1 MNKHAKSPS
10 SPGAHPSWSFGA
22 GLWMFGQFVD
32 RYASDA
38 YGPPVST
45 VEAIDRAGRVGS
57 LSVLDINYPFSE
69 ASIDVPEVKAAL
81 ERNHLR
87 AWAVTP
93 HIYTRE
99 FQKGAF
105 TNPDPSVRKGA
116 IELCKEAIEVA
127 RGLGAKYV
135 KFWPGQ
141 DGFDYP
147 FQADY
152 GELWDLTV
160 AGIKEV
166 ASADPNMQFA
176 IEYKFK
182 EPRTHMTLSTA
193 ARTLLAIE
201 EAGLPNVGIVMDLGH
216 SLFAQETPAEVV
228 ELVHRRKRLT
238 SVELNDNWRQW
249 DDDLTVGAVHL
260 VETLEYLWALRKIN
274 WQGPLLLDQFP
285 FREDSVAAAQQSIA
299 TIKALVRT
307 LDKIDGETLRAAQR
321 KQDALAAQRL
331 VQKLFLQEFDL
342 ADGGRK

>member
-1 MNKHAKSPS
+1 MNKHSKALRKTY
-10 SPGAHPSWSFGA
+10 GA
-22 GLWMFGQFVD
+22 GLWLFGQFVD

-45 VEAIDRAGRVGS
+45 VAAIDRAGKVGT

-69 ASIDVPEVKAAL
+69 ASIDVAEVKDAL
-81 ERNHLR
+81 ERNRLR

-93 HIYTRE
+93 HLYTRE

-105 TNPDPSVRKGA
+105 TNPDAAIRRGA
-116 IELCKEAIEVA
+116 IELCKEAVEVA
-127 RGLGAKYV
+127 RALGARYV

-152 GELWDLTV
+152 RQLWDLTV
-160 AGIKEV
+160 AGVKEV
-166 ASADPNMQFA
+166 ASSDAQMQFA
-176 IEYKFK
+176 IEYKAK

-201 EAGLPNVGIVMDLGH
+201 EVGLPNVGIVMDLGH

-228 ELVHRRKRLT
+228 DLIHRRGRLV

-260 VETLEYLWALRKIN
+260 VETLEFLWSLRRIG

-285 FREDSVAAAQQSIA
+285 FREDPIMAARQSVATIEAMERVLDRIDRETLLAAQH
-299 TIKALVRT
+299 R
-307 LDKIDGETLRAAQR
+307 
-321 KQDALAAQRL
+321 QDALQAQRL
-331 VQKLFLQEFDL
+331 IQTLFLGEL
-342 ADGGRK
+342 NIALDGANDP

>member
-1 MNKHAKSPS
+1 MNKNSQ
-10 SPGAHPSWSFGA
+10 WTFGS
-22 GLWMFGQFVD
+22 GLWLFGQFVD

-38 YGPPVST
+38 YGPAVST
-45 VEAIDRAGRVGS
+45 IEAIDRAGKVGT

-69 ASIDVPEVKAAL
+69 ASIDLPEVKAAL

-87 AWAVTP
+87 AWAITP

-99 FQKGAF
+99 FQRGAF
-105 TNPDPSVRKGA
+105 TNPDPAVRKGA

-127 RGLGAKYV
+127 RTLGAKYV

-152 GELWDLTV
+152 SELWDLTV
-160 AGIKEV
+160 AGVREV
-166 ASADPNMQFA
+166 ASTDPNMQFA

-201 EAGLPNVGIVMDLGH
+201 EAGLANVGIVMDLGH
-216 SLFAQETPAEVV
+216 SLMAQETPAEVV
-228 ELVHRRKRLT
+228 QLVHRRGRLT

-260 VETLEYLWALRKIN
+260 VETLEFLWALRKID

-285 FREDSVAAAQQSIA
+285 FREDPVMAARQSVA
-299 TIKALVRT
+299 TICAMERV
-307 LDKIDGETLRAAQR
+307 LDRLDVETLRAAQR
-321 KQDALAAQRL
+321 RQDALAAQR
-331 VQKLFLQEFDL
+331 QIQQLFLGEL
-342 ADGGRK
+342 AVDGA

>member
-1 MNKHAKSPS
+1 MNKNSGS
-10 SPGAHPSWSFGA
+10 SGRWTYGA
-22 GLWMFGQFVD
+22 GLWLFGQFVD

-45 VEAIDRAGRVGS
+45 VEAIDKAGKVGT

-69 ASIDVPEVKAAL
+69 ASIDVAEVKAAL
-81 ERNHLR
+81 ERNKLR

-105 TNPDPSVRKGA
+105 TNPDPAVRKGA

-127 RGLGAKYV
+127 RALGAKYV

-152 GELWDLTV
+152 RELWDLTV

-166 ASADPNMQFA
+166 ALADPQMQFA

-201 EAGLPNVGIVMDLGH
+201 DVGLPNVGIVMDLGH

-228 ELVHRRKRLT
+228 ELIHRRGRLT

-260 VETLEYLWALRKIN
+260 VETLEYLWALRKIG

-285 FREDSVAAAQQSIA
+285 FREDPIMAARQSVA
-299 TIKALVRT
+299 TIVAMERV
-307 LDKIDGETLRAAQR
+307 LDRIDGDVLRAAQR
-321 KQDALAAQRL
+321 KQDALKAQRL
-331 VQKLFLQEFDL
+331 IQTLFLGELNIAMDESHES
-342 ADGGRK
+342 

>member
-1 MNKHAKSPS
+1 MNKNS
-10 SPGAHPSWSFGA
+10 SASGRWTYGA
-22 GLWMFGQFVD
+22 GLWLFGQFVD

-45 VEAIDRAGRVGS
+45 VEAIDRAGKVGT

-69 ASIDVPEVKAAL
+69 ASIDVAEVKAAL
-81 ERNHLR
+81 ERNRLR

-105 TNPDPSVRKGA
+105 TNPDPAVRKGA

-127 RGLGAKYV
+127 RSLGAKYV

-152 GELWDLTV
+152 RELWDLTV

-166 ASADPNMQFA
+166 ALADPHMQFA

-201 EAGLPNVGIVMDLGH
+201 DVGLPNVGIVMDLGH

-228 ELVHRRKRLT
+228 ELIHRRGRLT

-260 VETLEYLWALRKIN
+260 VETLEYLWALRKIG
-274 WQGPLLLDQFP
+274 WHGPLLLDQFP
-285 FREDSVAAAQQSIA
+285 FREDPIMAARQSVA
-299 TIKALVRT
+299 TIVAMERV
-307 LDKIDGETLRAAQR
+307 LDRIDGDVLRAAQR
-321 KQDALAAQRL
+321 KQDALKAQRL
-331 VQKLFLQEFDL
+331 IQTLFLGEL
-342 ADGGRK
+342 NIAMDGSHES